1 MSKIKMKTF
10 IKKNEVEISEDQ
22 KNIDKYRLKNIISKN
37 VNSTEIKITLINQS
51 KTIIRYF

>member
-1 MSKIKMKTF
+1 MKTF

-51 KTIIRYF
+51 KAIIRYF